1 METTYHT
8 SSGQKIRQ
16 NQDLGIN
23 KVIIEQT
30 KTDYVEKSGAFG
42 QDSYTNQIWS
52 KDIDYLKRW
61 VKDWAYYSDKIY
73 FEVIETE

>member
-23 KVIIEQT
+23 NVVIEKK
-30 KTDYVEKSGAFG
+30 KTNYVEKSQVFG

-52 KDIDYLKRW
+52 EDIDYLKRW
-61 VKDWAYYSDKIY
+61 VRDWAHYPDEIY
-73 FEVIETE
+73 FEVINN